1 MLAVT
6 PTITEVG
13 IIFFVVMTILKY
25 VFEFVTKMKNG
36 NTKIDKTGE
45 MITLLSKIS
54 TTLDLMLDSEKSDA
68 VQHQKLFSL
77 VKELYIMH
85 DVKDEDGVPK
95 WYFRKEIED
104 LIKQIDETTENILKK
119 VS

>member
-36 NTKIDKTGE
+36 SNKSDKTGE

-54 TTLDLMLDSEKSDA
+54 TTLDSMLDAEKSDA
-68 VQHQKLFSL
+68 VLHQKLFFL
-77 VKELYIMH
+77 VKELHTMH
-85 DVKDEDGVPK
+85 DEKGEDGVPV
-95 WYFRKEIED
+95 WYFRKEIGD